1 MAIVYFDSSAF
12 VKLLVDEDGTDLAVE
27 LWDGCD
33 APVSSR
39 LAYPEVRAAL
49 ATAGRAGRIDVD
61 DLNSIEDEWETYWSA
76 VRQVELTPMIA
87 RTAGNLCRTHG
98 LRGADGVH
106 LASALAFA
114 EVDPVIAV
122 WDERLAAGAL
132 AVTLRIAPSPEAC
145 ESPVD

>member
-39 LAYPEVRAAL
+39 LAYPEVCAAL

-87 RTAGNLCRTHG
+87 LPC
-98 LRGADGVH
+98 
-106 LASALAFA
+106 
-114 EVDPVIAV
+114 AV
-122 WDERLAAGAL
+122 VPR
-132 AVTLRIAPSPEAC
+132 R
-145 ESPVD
+145 